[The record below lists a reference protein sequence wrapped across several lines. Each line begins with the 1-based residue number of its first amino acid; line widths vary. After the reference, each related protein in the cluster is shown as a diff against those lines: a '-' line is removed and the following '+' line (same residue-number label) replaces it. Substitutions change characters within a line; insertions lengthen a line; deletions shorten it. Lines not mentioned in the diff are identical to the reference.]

1 MTSEPVTAPR
11 QRLAL
16 ASLAL
21 AMLLASLGVSI
32 ATIAL
37 PALSEDLA
45 TPMAGAQWVVLAYL
59 LATTVAIV
67 PAGRLGDAYGHRRGL
82 LAGLGLYAAA
92 ALACAL
98 ADSIGWLIAGRL
110 AQGVGA
116 AWLMALSMSAARD
129 IVPAEKTG
137 RAMGLLGSVSAVGT
151 ALGPSVGGL
160 LVAGFGWRAVFAVL
174 VPLAVAGFVLAR
186 HALPSAAPA
195 GEVRERFDPKRLTI
209 LALILAAYALAMT
222 ADGRFAPTDAF
233 LLAAAGVGVVLLARV
248 ERRAAHPIID
258 MDAIR
263 GTGFIAGLVT
273 NVLVSAVMMATLVVG
288 PFFLALGLG
297 LGDVLV
303 GLVMAIGPA
312 VAALSGVP
320 AGRLTDR
327 IGASRTL
334 LVGLIQVGLGA
345 LLLAWLPRGFG
356 AIGYAL
362 ALFALTPGYQLFL
375 AALNTKGMLQAPAGR
390 RGTISALLSLSRN
403 LGLITGASAMGAI
416 FAMAVGQADVTGASP
431 DAIGFGLSATFT
443 IGSVLVFCAAG
454 FAAVTGRRTA
464 ETDGRARG
472 SEGRE

>member
-1 MTSEPVTAPR
+1 MTSRTATAPR
-11 QRLAL
+11 HRLAL

-45 TPMAGAQWVVLAYL
+45 TPMAGAQWVVLAHL

-67 PAGRLGDAYGHRRGL
+67 PAGRLGDAYGHRRGI

-98 ADSIGWLIAGRL
+98 AGSIGWLIAGRL

-174 VPLAVAGFVLAR
+174 VPLAVAGFALAR
-186 HALPSAAPA
+186 YALPPAAPA
-195 GEVRERFDPKRLTI
+195 GEVRERLDPKGLII
-209 LALILAAYALAMT
+209 LAVILAAYALAMT
-222 ADGRFAPTDAF
+222 ADGRFTPTDAF
-233 LLAAAGVGVVLLARV
+233 LLAAAVLLARV

-263 GTGFIAGLVT
+263 GTGFIAGLVM

-303 GLVMAIGPA
+303 GLVMAIGPG

-334 LVGLIQVGLGA
+334 LVGLVQVGLGA

-443 IGSVLVFCAAG
+443 IGSVLVFIAAG

-464 ETDGRARG
+464 ETDGSARG
-472 SEGRE
+472 SERRE